1 MTQQSQIARPMAAV
15 LIASHAIDDLYQGAV
30 PALVPFLVAERHYGY
45 VAASGITLAATLLSS
60 VAQPVFG
67 LLTDRRPIP
76 WLVPAGMTLAGLG
89 IGASGLAR
97 SYAAT
102 WLTIAL
108 SGLGVAIYHPESA
121 RLARFATCGSHAG
134 MSWYSLGGNIGFA
147 VGPILIT
154 PILART
160 GLSATPLLAIPALLG
175 ALAITALFGGPGHV
189 TTPAAWRPA
198 VRGGDNWHAFLL
210 LSLVVTCRSIVAFG
224 LSTFLALFVEQRLHA
239 GTGAGEAAL
248 ALLLAAGAG
257 GTLAG
262 GWLAGRWGRPRTIRL
277 AYAVTFA
284 GLIGLLWAPGYIV
297 YAFAAIVG
305 LACYVP
311 FSLHV
316 TLGQDYLPG
325 HIGTASGVTLGL
337 AVSIGGLAA
346 PLIGALAQASSL
358 QTSLAL
364 MLITTALA
372 WAVSRHLPEPRHTPA
387 DIALPRSSPAGSR
400 RHQDAD
406 PTGHP
411 LAGATSAL
419 R

>member
-1 MTQQSQIARPMAAV
+1 MTQQSQTARPMAAV
-15 LIASHAIDDLYQGAV
+15 LVASHAIDDLYQGAV

-102 WLTIAL
+102 WLAIAL

-121 RLARFATCGSHAG
+121 RLARSATCGSHTG

-154 PILART
+154 PVLART

-175 ALAITALFGGPGHV
+175 ALAITALFGRPGHV
-189 TTPAAWRPA
+189 TKPAAWRPE

-248 ALLLAAGAG
+248 AAGAG

-262 GWLAGRWGRPRTIRL
+262 GRLAGRWGRPRTIRL

-297 YAFAAIVG
+297 YAFAVIVG
-305 LACYVP
+305 VACYVP

-316 TLGQDYLPG
+316 TLGQDYLPS

-346 PLIGALAQASSL
+346 PLIGVLAQASSL
-358 QTSLAL
+358 QISLAL
-364 MLITTALA
+364 MPITTALA
-372 WAVSRHLPEPRHTPA
+372 WAVSRHLPEPRHTPT
-387 DIALPRSSPAGSR
+387 RVEPAGQQGKREPASIR
-400 RHQDAD
+400 GQVRI
-406 PTGHP
+406 
-411 LAGATSAL
+411 
-419 R
+419 